1 MGKIDHHDR
10 TRIQW
15 SKLPPHPGTANF
27 RLAAG
32 ASSRDQ
38 KIYFAGGTDDPYDMV
53 GIGYDGKPAV
63 PSPVTFAFNV
73 HTRKWETINENT
85 PDPTMDHHGL
95 VATTEG
101 LIMVGGM
108 DKDQKVVSSV
118 QVLDLKPPQEKKPV
132 PEKKAAPEK
141 PAPEAAPKPDTK
153 SN

>member
-1 MGKIDHHDR
+1 
-10 TRIQW
+10 
-15 SKLPPHPGTANF
+15 
-27 RLAAG
+27 
-32 ASSRDQ
+32 
-38 KIYFAGGTDDPYDMV
+38 
-53 GIGYDGKPAV
+53 
-63 PSPVTFAFNV
+63 VTFAFNV
-73 HTRKWETINENT
+73 HARKWETINENT